1 MKVNTNIRKVRDEVP
16 SSLTGII
23 TYLRSKGW
31 GLTLQSHDSVS
42 ESNQQRLTIHK
53 ETWMGFPVPSY
64 EFHYLTKGNDE
75 SAVIGCARR
84 IAELALRLNETF
96 KDTFPASYV
105 DKGGYISDDNERLLL
120 SRKGVGEIL
129 QHAIDASKQQ
139 SSPESGIS
147 FERGFLSLTAN
158 STSILISGDDARSIL
173 RGLRE
178 QVEIK
183 QA

>member
-23 TYLRSKGW
+23 MYLRSKGW
-31 GLTLQSHDSVS
+31 GLTLQSHDFVS
-42 ESNQQRLTIHK
+42 GSNQHRLTIHK
-53 ETWMGFPVPSY
+53 AKWAGFPVPSY

-75 SAVIGCARR
+75 AAVIGCARR

-105 DKGGYISDDNERLLL
+105 DEDGYISDDNERLLI
-120 SRKGVGEIL
+120 SRKGEGAIL
-129 QHAIDASKQQ
+129 QHAIDASKEQ
-139 SSPESGIS
+139 SSPKNGIS
-147 FERGFLSLTAN
+147 FDRGFLSLTKN
-158 STSILISGDDARSIL
+158 STSILISGEDARSIL